1 MNVHR
6 WRKLS
11 CIDSD
16 NYELIT
22 KTQTLLKRLIS
33 KTEEV
38 KQKENISVDKDKS
51 LNELRVAMKRQP
63 SLEEA
68 RMINTFK
75 ESLRQKAKQILIMN
89 QDLKEYQ
96 SQLNEYKIE
105 IERLTED
112 LTSVKKKYLKQKKR
126 EQLRREKEQ
135 SEMKAL
141 SFQINMRDKKFTGG
155 GFNLAV

>member
-38 KQKENISVDKDKS
+38 KQKDDISTDKDKA

-75 ESLRQKAKQILIMN
+75 ESLR
-89 QDLKEYQ
+89 
-96 SQLNEYKIE
+96 
-105 IERLTED
+105 
-112 LTSVKKKYLKQKKR
+112 
-126 EQLRREKEQ
+126 
-135 SEMKAL
+135 
-141 SFQINMRDKKFTGG
+141 
-155 GFNLAV
+155 